1 MFTHMLC
8 VVVVQLLYRRIM
20 PPVVLVVPIVLTIW
34 STCSVVLLLP
44 VALALIQ
51 VSSLH
56 APNATALVSFGHHGY
71 HEIQIVDKVSDN
83 ALLKMDLTE
92 F

>member
-1 MFTHMLC
+1 
-8 VVVVQLLYRRIM
+8 M
-20 PPVVLVVPIVLTIW
+20 PRVVLVVPLLLTIW

-44 VALALIQ
+44 LAVALALIQ
-51 VSSLH
+51 ASSIH